1 MPRTRWEHAI
11 GFAASAG
18 AAWTLL
24 AAALLTFIAPE
35 AIADEAL
42 WRRIASEEN
51 IVVLTRHMRSAGSNP
66 LAWDETGAC
75 RGEHVLTPEG
85 RADAERLGRLFRE
98 RSIRPVV
105 ISSPMCRCLET
116 AKIAFGGAIVDPAL
130 RETASADRA
139 RAREFER
146 VAAGLLAS
154 HRGRAPI
161 VFVSHRPNI
170 DWLTME
176 LVDDG
181 DLVVGKVDAAGRVD
195 VIGRMKLAAP

>member
-1 MPRTRWEHAI
+1 MKTW
-11 GFAASAG
+11 
-18 AAWTLL
+18 
-24 AAALLTFIAPE
+24 ALVLFSIACAP
-35 AIADEAL
+35 AIADESL

-51 IVVLTRHMRSAGSNP
+51 IVVLTRHMRSAGVNP

-85 RADAERLGRLFRE
+85 RADAQMLGRLFKE

-105 ISSPMCRCLET
+105 ISSPMCRCVET

-139 RAREFER
+139 RAQEFER
-146 VAAGLLAS
+146 VATGLLAK

-181 DLVVGKVDAAGRVD
+181 DLVVGKVDDAGRVD
-195 VIGRMKLAAP
+195 VIGRMKLDVP